1 MIQTG
6 QPPASAS
13 LVPGRQVCGCSPVF
27 WVLRP
32 SSLGRQQALDPRCAS
47 PSECIRRNIS
57 SLPPPPPPVVPRSL
71 RVLRPSLEPR
81 VLQASPALCPLP
93 LPQQP
98 PISAIASLCPP
109 SPPAF
114 RVLGSDE
121 APVLGR
127 TWGCAPFTPDTHLLS
142 SVRACP
148 SVPSCCPVTRLLGPG
163 LLRAWI

>member
-13 LVPGRQVCGCSPVF
+13 LMPGLQVCGCTGFLGAASLISWEAASAGSPLCLPIRVHQTEH
-27 WVLRP
+27 LLSP
-32 SSLGRQQALDPRCAS
+32 SSSAS
-47 PSECIRRNIS
+47 GPQISMGPS
-57 SLPPPPPPVVPRSL
+57 
-71 RVLRPSLEPR
+71 PSLEPR
-81 VLQASPALCPLP
+81 VLQASPALRLLP

-98 PISAIASLCPP
+98 PNSAIASLCPP

-127 TWGCAPFTPDTHLLS
+127 TWGCALFTPDTHLLS